1 MATRRGT
8 ATDDLLTGTAGN
20 DVLLGLAG
28 NDQLRG
34 RGGKD
39 RLDGGRGDDQLF
51 GGAGNDTLIGGTGR
65 DLLRGE
71 GGNDTYFIDRAT
83 EIDKR
88 VADAGIDTVVSSVSY
103 VLGARQENLR
113 LTGKAALSGTGNAG
127 ANQLTGNDGA
137 NRLSGGGGNDV
148 LNGGRGVDSLR
159 GDGGNDTYVIDNALE
174 IDKSRADAGIDTV
187 RSSVSYTL
195 GDFQEHLTLIGTGAI
210 DGTGNTGANTLL
222 GNGAANR
229 LDGAAGVDSVSG
241 AGGNDTLVFDLQ
253 DALLDGGAD
262 SDTLLVDGA
271 GRNLGIAAL
280 NAVRDVEVLDVRGS
294 GANELILG
302 VDDALALAG
311 AGKALRV
318 RADANER
325 VTLHGGWTAQAD
337 VVVDSVT
344 YRHFTAANGADLLVE
359 QGAAL
364 TLNGIVPLGALDGG
378 DGFRLRGV
386 LANEGLGE
394 SLTAVGDL
402 DGDGFAD
409 FVLGHPFSSLPD
421 LRGGAY
427 VVYGG
432 PEPFA
437 ASADVTTVAAA
448 RGFELVSDVQIGL
461 AAYSLASAGDFNGD
475 GLADLLVSSPT
486 HPSPIDGPGR
496 VYVVFGNETR
506 PTGAFDLGGLNGS
519 NGFAIDGLNA
529 QDSFGIGLG
538 SGDINGDG
546 FSDLLI
552 GAPLGDGGGNASGAA
567 YVIYGTSDEFA
578 APLAVS
584 ALNGTNGFRIVG
596 AAAGDNLGWSLASGS
611 DFNGDGLQD
620 FVIGAIGANDERG
633 RSYVVFGRSQGFGA
647 ELDLGTLDGT
657 NGFRLDDSTAQ
668 AAAGASVSLLGDL
681 NGDGFADLLIG
692 APSRTTDN
700 GRAYVLFGQAGGFA
714 ANIDLG
720 TLNGTNG
727 FRLDGVASLDR
738 AGQSVAGAGDVNG
751 DGFDD
756 LIVGALRADAN
767 GVETG
772 GAYLVFGKAGGFG
785 ATLSLGALDGSNGLV
800 LQGVGSGDRTGVPV
814 AGLGDVDGNG
824 FADVL
829 VGAPRADGAQT
840 DSGAGYVLLGRDFT
854 GDVRFVGGDG
864 DDVFHGAQG
873 DRIVGGRG
881 DDTLSGA
888 GGNVLL
894 GGAGDDVLVWDAS
907 HLRLDGGGGEDTLQ
921 VIGQGV
927 TLDLSLVPDSRV
939 TGIEN
944 IDLTGSGNNALILGL
959 GDVLALGDGTLR
971 VLGDAGDAVTSTL
984 QGWTEG
990 AAQSFGGQAY
1000 RSFTLGPATLLVDDS
1015 LTIAVS

>member
-1 MATRRGT
+1 
-8 ATDDLLTGTAGN
+8 
-20 DVLLGLAG
+20 
-28 NDQLRG
+28 
-34 RGGKD
+34 
-39 RLDGGRGDDQLF
+39 LDGGRGNDRLF
-51 GGAGNDTLIGGTGR
+51 GGAGNDTLIGGAGR

-71 GGNDTYFIDRAT
+71 AGNDTYFIDRAT

-88 VADAGIDTVVSSVSY
+88 VTDAGIDTVVSSVSY
-103 VLGARQENLR
+103 VLGTRQENLR
-113 LTGKAALSGTGNAG
+113 LTGKAALFGTGNSG

-159 GDGGNDTYVIDNALE
+159 GDGGNDTYLIDNALE
-174 IDKSRADAGIDTV
+174 IDKSRVDAGIDSV
-187 RSSVSYTL
+187 RSTVTYTL
-195 GDFQEHLTLIGTGAI
+195 GAFQERLALIGTGAI
-210 DGTGNTGANTLL
+210 DGTGNAGANTLL
-222 GNGAANR
+222 GNAAANR
-229 LDGAAGVDSVSG
+229 LDGAGGADSVNG

-262 SDTLLVDGA
+262 SDTLLVEGA
-271 GRNLGIAAL
+271 GRNLGSAAL
-280 NAVRDVEVLDVRGS
+280 NAVRNVEVLDVRGS
-294 GANELILG
+294 GGNELILG
-302 VDDALALAG
+302 IDDVLALAG

-325 VTLHGGWTAQAD
+325 VTLHGGWTAATD
-337 VVVDSVT
+337 VELDGVV
-344 YRHFTAANGADLLVE
+344 YRHFTAANGADLLIE

-364 TLNGIVPLGALDGG
+364 TLNGIIPLGALDGG
-378 DGFRLRGV
+378 DGFALRGV
-386 LANEGLGE
+386 LSGEGLGD
-394 SLTAVGDL
+394 SLAAAGDL

-409 FVLGHPFSSLPD
+409 FVVGHPFSSLPD

-432 PEPFA
+432 PEAFA
-437 ASADVTTVAAA
+437 ASADATTVAAA
-448 RGFELVSDVQIGL
+448 RGFELVSDVQFGL

-486 HPSPIDGPGR
+486 HPSPVDGPGR
-496 VYVVFGNETR
+496 VYVVFGDATR
-506 PTGAFDLGGLNGS
+506 PTGVLALDGLNGS
-519 NGFAIDGLNA
+519 NGFAIDGLTA
-529 QDSFGIGLG
+529 QDSFGIGLT
-538 SGDINGDG
+538 SGDVNGDG
-546 FSDLLI
+546 FSDLLL

-567 YVIYGTSDEFA
+567 YVIYGTSDDITT
-578 APLAVS
+578 PLAVG
-584 ALNGTNGFRIVG
+584 ALNGANGFRIVG
-596 AAAGDNLGWSLASGS
+596 SAAGDNLGWSLASGA
-611 DFNGDGLQD
+611 DFNGDGLHD

-633 RSYVVFGRSQGFGA
+633 SGFVVFGRSDGFGA
-647 ELDLGTLDGT
+647 ELDLDTLDGT

-692 APSRTTDN
+692 APSRTSDN
-700 GRAYVLFGQAGGFA
+700 GRAYVLLGQAGGFA

-772 GAYLVFGKAGGFG
+772 GAYLLFGKAGGFA
-785 ATLSLGALDGSNGLV
+785 ATLSLGALDGSDGLV
-800 LQGVGSGDRTGVPV
+800 VQGVANGDRTGALV
-814 AGLGDVDGNG
+814 AGLGDVDGDG

-829 VGAPRADGAQT
+829 LGAPRADGAQT
-840 DSGAGYVLLGRDFT
+840 DSGASYVLLGRDFT

-864 DDVFHGAQG
+864 DDQFQGAQG
-873 DRIVGGRG
+873 DRVVGGRG
-881 DDTLSGA
+881 ADILSGA

-894 GGAGDDVLVWDAS
+894 GGAGDDVLVWNAS
-907 HLRLDGGGGEDTLQ
+907 HLRLDGGGGDDTLRL
-921 VIGQGV
+921 VGQGV

-959 GDVLALGDGTLR
+959 TDVLALGDGTLR
-971 VLGDAGDAVTSTL
+971 VLGDSGDAVTSL
-984 QGWTEG
+984 QNWTEG
-990 AAQSFGGQAY
+990 TVQTIAGQDY
-1000 RSFTLGPATLLVDDS
+1000 RSFTLGAATLLVDDS
-1015 LTIAVS
+1015 MSFAVI